1 MSMLAPVF
9 EMLVKKF
16 LPKIDQALCG
26 ALQILLI
33 LNYYVI
39 GRYSQVFSGSL
50 IPKNYYVIWEILASV
65 LGKLDPQKSTP

>member
-39 GRYSQVFSGSL
+39 G
-50 IPKNYYVIWEILASV
+50 
-65 LGKLDPQKSTP
+65 